1 METLVSVRRPVR
13 ELRPGDHSL
22 LVYNCDEEQRHVIGA
37 FVGDG
42 LATGGK
48 VICLAESADAPLP
61 GVPGAPGARPQG
73 LTVVSLQD
81 VRRSGRFGPR
91 VAMQALAREIK
102 RAEEAGF
109 RDIRVAADM
118 TWSLRLP
125 GGLPEL
131 LENERHVEAT
141 ISPSTCVIAVCQ
153 LDGRRMRPG
162 DLDAL
167 RDAHSILAAPNPE
180 FEDSVLRIVRT
191 FRPTG
196 LALIGELDAS
206 RHTILDEVLATLTR
220 SVNGSEIHLDL
231 SGLGFID
238 LGALNIFADVAK
250 RRAGRGPLVLDQMSP
265 QLCTVM
271 ETVGW
276 HMLPG
281 LRLGDAG

>member
-22 LVYNCDEEQRHVIGA
+22 LVYHGDEEQRHVIGS

-42 LATGGK
+42 LAAGDK
-48 VICLAESADAPLP
+48 VICLAETADAP
-61 GVPGAPGARPQG
+61 VPGLLGVRPPA
-73 LTVVSLQD
+73 LTVVSLED

-91 VAMQALAREIK
+91 TAMVALAREIS
-102 RAEEAGF
+102 RAEKEGY
-109 RDIRVAADM
+109 RDIRVTADM
-118 TWSLRLP
+118 TWALRLP

-131 LENERHVEAT
+131 MENERHIEAT

-153 LDGRRMRPG
+153 LDGRRIRLG

-167 RDAHSILAAPNPE
+167 RDAHTVHVIPNPE

-191 FRPTG
+191 FKPTG

-206 RHTILDEVLATLTR
+206 RHTVLDEVLTTLTR
-220 SVNGSEIHLDL
+220 GVNGSEIHLDL

-238 LGALNIFADVAK
+238 LGALNIFADVAA
-250 RRAGRGPLVLDQMSP
+250 RRAGRGPLVLDRMSP
-265 QLCTVM
+265 QLRTVM

-281 LRLGDAG
+281 LRLGEAD

>member
-1 METLVSVRRPVR
+1 MSVRRPVR

-42 LATGGK
+42 LAAGDK
-48 VICLAESADAPLP
+48 VICLADTANTPIP
-61 GVPGAPGARPQG
+61 GLLGLHPEG

-81 VRRSGRFGPR
+81 VRRAGRFGPR
-91 VAMQALAREIK
+91 AAMEALAREIK
-102 RAEEAGF
+102 RAEETGF
-109 RDIRVAADM
+109 RDIRVTADM
-118 TWSLRLP
+118 TWALRLP

-131 LENERHVEAT
+131 LENERHIEAT

-162 DLDAL
+162 DLEAL
-167 RDAHSILAAPNPE
+167 RGAHSVQAVPNPA

-191 FRPTG
+191 FKPTG

-206 RHTILDEVLATLTR
+206 RHSVLDEELAQLTR
-220 SVNGSEIHLDL
+220 SVNGNEIHLDL

-250 RRAGRGPLVLDQMSP
+250 RRAGHGPLVLDRMSP
-265 QLCTVM
+265 QLRTVM

-281 LRLGDAG
+281 LCLGESD